1 DIGIRVRNG
10 SLGFSASFLNM
21 ENQSLDG
28 IGLDSGGTVTELA
41 DITATNNGRYG
52 ILVNGAIGT
61 LLDSVAAGNR
71 SSGIFLSNPGDV
83 YIHDNASYGNQGDG
97 LKVVNAGLA
106 KLEANSVYGNSGY
119 GINLT
124 NTGTS
129 SPAVIGNSDLTLGRG
144 NSVHG
149 NGRGGIF
156 ASGNVLIAGN
166 TVYNHPAGPGIQLF
180 NGTVAD

>member
-1 DIGIRVRNG
+1 SAAFDINDGNFVTLSHLTVTGAEIGIRVRNG

-52 ILVNGAIGT
+52 IFVNGAIGT
-61 LLDSVAAGNR
+61 LRDSVAAGNR

-83 YIHDNASYGNQGDG
+83 YIHDNASYGNSEDG

-106 KLEANSVYGNSGY
+106 RVEAQSVSANAAYG
-119 GINLT
+119 T
-124 NTGTS
+124 N
-129 SPAVIGNSDLTLGRG
+129 
-144 NSVHG
+144 
-149 NGRGGIF
+149 
-156 ASGNVLIAGN
+156 
-166 TVYNHPAGPGIQLF
+166 
-180 NGTVAD
+180 